1 MGRSRSG
8 ASQTCTVG
16 GVAIHGPDSG
26 FTGLNLDYDPATF
39 TDESGGQQATKNAGT
54 TVATGSFSVSE
65 NEQSNQALLGQ
76 NGRRKPIDWTRAGKR
91 RKFDAILTVSRSMAD
106 RGKRTFDVSFTVDG
120 EIARSA
126 A

>member
-26 FTGLNLDYDPATF
+26 FTGLSIDYDPATF
-39 TDESGGQQATKNAGT
+39 TDESGGQQSTKNAGT

-65 NEQSNQALLGQ
+65 NEQSNMALLGQ
-76 NGRRKPIDWTRAGKR
+76 NGRRKEIVWERAAKKR
-91 RKFDAILTVSRSMAD
+91 TFQAILTVSRSMAD

-120 EIARSA
+120 NIARA
-126 A
+126 